1 MRHGGTTTSLYTESG
16 SSGGIRPDL
25 GKFSKHSALPK
36 TSLTRSL
43 AAAGLSKAIYSAIAS
58 SSWRAGSVQ
67 ITSAIY
73 SFSLWPHFGYTFFPQ
88 VQHALP
94 ERAPQAA
101 QADAA

>member
-25 GKFSKHSALPK
+25 GKFSRQSILSS
-36 TSLTRSL
+36 TSSTRRL
-43 AAAGLSKAIYSAIAS
+43 AAAGLSKAMYSATAFNS
-58 SSWRAGSVQ
+58 SRAGSVQ

-73 SFSLWPHFGYTFFPQ
+73 SVSPWPHLDCTFFPQ
-88 VQHALP
+88 VQHALLV
-94 ERAPQAA
+94 RAPQAV